1 MRDSWRLAV
10 LRNSYPTAS
19 SRCIFKTSQH
29 WARSGDSL
37 RLAVEVPVGA
47 EAEVHVPAARRRDTT
62 APHWAEYVRSEPGHV
77 VYRVP
82 HGRGEFAAK
91 AESG

>member
-1 MRDSWRLAV
+1 M
-10 LRNSYPTAS
+10 
-19 SRCIFKTSQH
+19 
-29 WARSGDSL
+29 
-37 RLAVEVPVGA
+37 GA